1 MKPQMTPRRS
11 QPLFESLESRLL
23 MDATLAIQPDGPMPQ
38 DAATDAEAAIEV
50 NADATASEDG
60 TIRLWEMF
68 EGRQVKSWNAHG
80 GGVLSLHYHH
90 GGQLVSSGRDR
101 HLKLWNADGKQMLDG
116 MQCVAVFG

>member
-60 TIRLWEMF
+60 TTSPL
-68 EGRQVKSWNAHG
+68 QT
-80 GGVLSLHYHH
+80 
-90 GGQLVSSGRDR
+90 
-101 HLKLWNADGKQMLDG
+101 ADTH
-116 MQCVAVFG
+116 VAALMTEVMTTPSYGTHSVWDDTDMVHV